1 MAGPHVR
8 RKGLPRTHADP
19 LGAAAAA
26 AAAGRLAGPAAGV
39 GGREYA
45 CSRADTSAALVSRLA
60 RCEDF
65 PARPAELTHANVETR
80 TALSNA
86 PSSAF
91 ELRTVA
97 ARCSAWP
104 PTSEATRSTLRR
116 RCAGDAGGR
125 RAARAAPCALKS
137 TSALPLG
144 CAQPESNMEVLQLQQ
159 PTESLLRCDMIG
171 LIPRRGATSSCRPL
185 PAGRRGAYTPGPPP
199 FAAPPRARGRAP
211 NAALRVREHQRID
224 CGR

>member
-1 MAGPHVR
+1 MAGPHVLRNFDRRASAALGYAAPCRPVALSVR

-19 LGAAAAA
+19 LGAAATAA
-26 AAAGRLAGPAAGV
+26 AACRLAGPAAGV

-86 PSSAF
+86 LSVAF

-97 ARCSAWP
+97 RCTAQDALSA
-104 PTSEATRSTLRR
+104 S
-116 RCAGDAGGR
+116 
-125 RAARAAPCALKS
+125 AAALHVALKVS
-137 TSALPLG
+137 YLS
-144 CAQPESNMEVLQLQQ
+144 
-159 PTESLLRCDMIG
+159 SLNL
-171 LIPRRGATSSCRPL
+171 T
-185 PAGRRGAYTPGPPP
+185 T
-199 FAAPPRARGRAP
+199 
-211 NAALRVREHQRID
+211 N
-224 CGR
+224 